1 MQHQR
6 SRRPTRVTAS
16 QQCAI
21 RIGQGPVRGNKVY
34 FVLAR
39 GGVYTQ
45 GPMQQLNF
53 QDPYLRASLG
63 LIGLND
69 IEVITVEGNG
79 PTLVV
84 PGTHTLPHPEF
95 DRAVH
100 PKQTA
105 VLGPAGSVALFFATV
120 WHRGAANTTNQRRR
134 ALFCYYRAPDAIRV
148 RRTPDPTAGTGW
160 VLGDAGVLSAHWSE

>member
-1 MQHQR
+1 VAIYLDA
-6 SRRPTRVTAS
+6 VTE
-16 QQCAI
+16 C
-21 RIGQGPVRGNKVY
+21 
-34 FVLAR
+34 
-39 GGVYTQ
+39 
-45 GPMQQLNF
+45 
-53 QDPYLRASLG
+53 
-63 LIGLND
+63 
-69 IEVITVEGNG
+69 NG

-120 WHRGAANTTNQRRR
+120 WHRGAANTTNQPRR